1 MVAECLENLEEHRGQ
16 DMNEEVIRNVAGMV
30 YLGELVLRHTAEID
44 LNISIQQRPNPFVSA
59 GS

>member
-16 DMNEEVIRNVAGMV
+16 GMNEEVIRNVAGMV

-44 LNISIQQRPNPFVSA
+44 LNVSIQQLPNPFVSA